1 MPLVEK
7 KCLFVESN
15 GRKTLLSVLWDS
27 RKSPQKQEVPMRKD
41 KRELIAHMIYWLFIG
56 GLLVL
61 TLLLTDK
68 KLTSQ
73 VILINFGCF
82 SLINISV
89 FYINY
94 TLLIPQLLKRYWVY
108 ILALIAL
115 ITVMAAVKTIIA
127 VLYSD
132 AVLKHVNAKTGAVEY
147 TELVYFTWGSVFT
160 SGFFIISGCLI
171 KFALDWFSN
180 IRIRRSLETEKKDM
194 ELQFLKSQLNPH
206 FLFNSLNNIY
216 SLAYQKSDKTADA
229 ILKLSEIMRYMIYE
243 SNDSWVALSKE
254 IEYLQS
260 YIELQK
266 LRFKDGAA
274 VVMTLNGEIDDQ
286 QILPLVLI
294 SFVEN
299 AFKHGVAND
308 HSDPIRI
315 NIIANQK
322 ILHFSITNKKS
333 NANKD
338 EMGGVGLNNVE
349 RRLQL
354 LYPERYKLNIVNSA
368 THYTIE
374 LMLDL

>member
-1 MPLVEK
+1 M
-7 KCLFVESN
+7 
-15 GRKTLLSVLWDS
+15 
-27 RKSPQKQEVPMRKD
+27 KD
-41 KRELIAHMIYWLFIG
+41 KRELIAHLAYWLFIG
-56 GLLVL
+56 GLIGL
-61 TLLLTDK
+61 
-68 KLTSQ
+68 S
-73 VILINFGCF
+73 ILISERPLSSTSLLVNLGYF
-82 SLINISV
+82 SVINISI

-94 TLLIPQLLKRYWVY
+94 TLLIPQLLKRYWLY
-108 ILALIAL
+108 ILAIIGLIGL
-115 ITVMAAVKTIIA
+115 MAAAKTIIA
-127 VLYSD
+127 VLYMD
-132 AVLKHVNAKTGAVEY
+132 VVLKRMDIKSGVAEDVSLSSFVTA
-147 TELVYFTWGSVFT
+147 TVFV

-180 IRIRRSLETEKKDM
+180 IRIQRSLETEKKDM

-254 IEYLQS
+254 IEYVQS

-266 LRFKDGAA
+266 LRFKDGAS
-274 VVMTLNGEIDDQ
+274 VVLTLNGEIDNQ

-308 HSDPIRI
+308 PTDPIRI

-322 ILHFSITNKKS
+322 ILHFSITNKKN

-338 EMGGVGLNNVE
+338 RVGGVGLNNVE

-368 THYTIE
+368 THYTSE
-374 LMLDL
+374 LMLDI